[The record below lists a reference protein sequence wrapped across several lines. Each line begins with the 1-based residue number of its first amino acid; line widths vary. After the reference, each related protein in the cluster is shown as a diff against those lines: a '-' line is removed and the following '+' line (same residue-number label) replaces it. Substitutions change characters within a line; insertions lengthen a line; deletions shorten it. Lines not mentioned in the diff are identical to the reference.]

1 MSIRHTVKRKETKV
15 AMNVYELNDEQLSQL
30 KWNLYYGDESIEISR
45 GIIDLIESYDY
56 PDMIPDDI
64 VYELYDGIDFV
75 EDDFA

>member
-1 MSIRHTVKRKETKV
+1 MYVR
-15 AMNVYELNDEQLSQL
+15 ELNEGQISQL
-30 KWNLYYGDESIEISR
+30 KWNLFYVDKFFVEISWDMLNR
-45 GIIDLIESYDY
+45 IENCGY

>member
-1 MSIRHTVKRKETKV
+1 
-15 AMNVYELNDEQLSQL
+15 MNVYELNDEQLSQL
-30 KWNLYYGDESIEISR
+30 KWNLYYGDESIEIPL

>member
-1 MSIRHTVKRKETKV
+1 MS
-15 AMNVYELNDEQLSQL
+15 VYELNDEQLSQL
-30 KWNLYYGDESIEISR
+30 KWNLYYGDESIEIPLD
-45 GIIDLIESYDY
+45 IIDLIESYDY